1 MRFTRRERYQPID
14 FNQRRQAAFA
24 RKQQREQAR
33 YPLFGEHI
41 QAEQHDATE
50 EITRRQ
56 RRADRLERTMR
67 ELDARHWRHG
77 RRMYFAQPET
87 VRAVIRAR
95 WEAWVGP
102 TSPTYYIYVVES
114 VTGEGERRSAAARA
128 AYQAIV
134 EARPA
139 PHVQTPMRLRLA

>member
-24 RKQQREQAR
+24 RKQLKEQAR
-33 YPLFGEHI
+33 YPLFSEHV

-56 RRADRLERTMR
+56 RRADSLERTMR

-102 TSPTYYIYVVES
+102 TAPTYFIYVVES

-128 AYQAIV
+128 SYRAIV
-134 EARPA
+134 DSRPA
-139 PHVQTPMRLRLA
+139 HVQTPMRLA